1 MIIKKVHEYELDDM
15 ARRSIQELLSE
26 SFGEDYP
33 KERIYFKQLPH
44 FRYLVLNEDNM
55 LVAQVGLDYRVMN
68 LNGHPVNVL
77 GVIDLCV
84 KKEYRSNVLGSL
96 LLSEV
101 EKFSEDRSIDFLLL
115 FADDKGL
122 YLKNG
127 YRSVMNECTWLKID
141 NENHKSLGLGM
152 EVMNELMMK
161 EIGNVTWENGC
172 LDLLGYLY

>member
-1 MIIKKVHEYELDDM
+1 MKIKRVHEYELDD
-15 ARRSIQELLSE
+15 AVRRSIQDLLLE
-26 SFGEDYP
+26 SFGKDYP
-33 KERIYFKQLPH
+33 KARIYFKQLPH
-44 FRYLVLNEDNM
+44 FRYLVLNDDNM

-68 LNGHPVNVL
+68 LNGRPVYVL

-84 KKEYRSNVLGSL
+84 KKEYRSNGLGSL
-96 LLSEV
+96 LLSEI
-101 EKFSEDRSIDFLLL
+101 EKISEDKSIDFLLL
-115 FADDKGL
+115 FADHKVL

-141 NENHKSLGLGM
+141 HENYQSLGVGK

-161 EIGNVTWENGC
+161 EIGNVKWEDGC